1 MFKSLFVIALPI
13 ILQNLMQ
20 STVNM
25 LDTLMVGQLGS
36 VEIASVGLGNQI
48 YMLLNMVLFGISSG
62 GAIFIAQ
69 FWGKKENSGI
79 WKMEG
84 VMFSF
89 SMVIALIF
97 TFASV
102 FFPKF
107 LIGLYSKDFHVIE
120 IGARY
125 LRIVAFSFPFFAMS
139 FAFSM
144 ALRST
149 EHVKLPMVATMIS
162 LVLNAI
168 LNYLLIFGIGFFP
181 SLGIVGAAI
190 ATCISRIVECF
201 ILFIVAYSKK
211 YEVAS
216 SVKNLFS
223 FTFFEVRKF
232 IKIAFPVIINEAIW
246 GLGTSMHSLIMGRT
260 STEAISAFNITG
272 TISQITWVFFIGV
285 GNAAGI
291 IIGKKIGEGNE
302 TEARKYANTLSW
314 FMPVMAIF
322 IGLLLIPISKFLPF
336 MFNVEANILVQAK
349 MMLMILMCCY
359 PLNAFNMCWVV
370 GICRAGGDTVFAAII
385 DVCFMWIIAIPLATC
400 VAYFTNVQPYIIYIC
415 LLSEQI
421 FKAIVGFYRIKSGK
435 WLHNVVE

>member
-36 VEIASVGLGNQI
+36 VEIAAVGLGNQI

-107 LIGLYSKDFHVIE
+107 LIGLYSKDFQVIE

-302 TEARKYANTLSW
+302 LEARRYANTLSW
-314 FMPVMAIF
+314 FMPLMAIF

-385 DVCFMWIIAIPLATC
+385 DVCFMWIIAIPLAAC

>member
-36 VEIASVGLGNQI
+36 VEIAAVGLGNQI

-69 FWGKKENSGI
+69 FWGKKEKSGI

-125 LRIVAFSFPFFAMS
+125 LRIVAFSYPFFAMS

-314 FMPVMAIF
+314 FMPVMAVF

-385 DVCFMWIIAIPLATC
+385 DVCFMWIIAIPLAAC

>member
-36 VEIASVGLGNQI
+36 VEIAAVGLGNQI

-302 TEARKYANTLSW
+302 TDARKYANTLSW

-385 DVCFMWIIAIPLATC
+385 DVCFMWIIAIPLAAC

>member
-36 VEIASVGLGNQI
+36 VEIAAVGLGNQI

-181 SLGIVGAAI
+181 SLGIIGAAI
-190 ATCISRIVECF
+190 ATCVSRIVECF

-385 DVCFMWIIAIPLATC
+385 DVCFMWIIAIPLAAC

>member
-36 VEIASVGLGNQI
+36 VEIAAVGLGNQI

-62 GAIFIAQ
+62 GAIFIVQ

-302 TEARKYANTLSW
+302 LEARRYANTLSW
-314 FMPVMAIF
+314 FMPLMAIF

-385 DVCFMWIIAIPLATC
+385 DVCFMWIIAIPLAAC

>member
-1 MFKSLFVIALPI
+1 
-13 ILQNLMQ
+13 
-20 STVNM
+20 
-25 LDTLMVGQLGS
+25 MVGQLGS
-36 VEIASVGLGNQI
+36 VEIAAVGLGNQI

-89 SMVIALIF
+89 SIVIALIF

-302 TEARKYANTLSW
+302 SEARKYANTLSW

-385 DVCFMWIIAIPLATC
+385 DVCFMWIIAIPLAAC

>member
-1 MFKSLFVIALPI
+1 MFKTLFVIALPI

-107 LIGLYSKDFHVIE
+107 LIGLYSKDFQVIE

-314 FMPVMAIF
+314 FMPLMAIF

-385 DVCFMWIIAIPLATC
+385 DVCFMWIIAIPLAAC

>member
-1 MFKSLFVIALPI
+1 
-13 ILQNLMQ
+13 
-20 STVNM
+20 
-25 LDTLMVGQLGS
+25 MVGQLGS

-69 FWGKKENSGI
+69 FWGKKEKSGI

-385 DVCFMWIIAIPLATC
+385 DVCFMWIIAIPLAAC

>member
-69 FWGKKENSGI
+69 FWGKKEKSGI

-84 VMFSF
+84 VMFTFSLIISF
-89 SMVIALIF
+89 LFMV
-97 TFASV
+97 ASV
-102 FFPKF
+102 FAPKF

-385 DVCFMWIIAIPLATC
+385 DVCFMWIIAIPLAAC

>member
-36 VEIASVGLGNQI
+36 VEIAAVGLGNQI

-89 SMVIALIF
+89 SIVIALIF

-385 DVCFMWIIAIPLATC
+385 DVCFMWIIAIPLAAC

>member
-36 VEIASVGLGNQI
+36 VEIAAVGLGNQI

-89 SMVIALIF
+89 SIVIALIF

-302 TEARKYANTLSW
+302 LEARKYANTLSW

-336 MFNVEANILVQAK
+336 MFKVEANILVQAK

-385 DVCFMWIIAIPLATC
+385 DVCFMWIIAIPLAAC

>member
-89 SMVIALIF
+89 SIVIALIF

-314 FMPVMAIF
+314 FMPEMAIF

-336 MFNVEANILVQAK
+336 MFKVEGSILVQAK
-349 MMLMILMCCY
+349 IMLMILMCFY
-359 PLNAFNMCWVV
+359 PMNAFNMCWVV
-370 GICRAGGDTVFAAII
+370 GICRAGGDTIFAAII
-385 DVCFMWIIAIPLATC
+385 DVCFMWIIAIPLAAC
-400 VAYFTNVQPYIIYIC
+400 VAYFTNVEPYIIYIC
-415 LLSEQI
+415 LLSEQV
-421 FKAIVGFYRIKSGK
+421 FKFIAGFYRIKSGK
-435 WLHNVVE
+435 WLNNVVE

>member
-36 VEIASVGLGNQI
+36 VEIAAVGLGNQI

-89 SMVIALIF
+89 SIVIALIF
-97 TFASV
+97 TFESV

-385 DVCFMWIIAIPLATC
+385 DVCFMWIIAIPLAAC

>member
-36 VEIASVGLGNQI
+36 VEIAAVGLGNQI

-69 FWGKKENSGI
+69 FWGKKEKSGI

-223 FTFFEVRKF
+223 FTLFEVRKF

-302 TEARKYANTLSW
+302 SEARKYANNLSW

-385 DVCFMWIIAIPLATC
+385 DVCFMWIIAIPLAAC

>member
-36 VEIASVGLGNQI
+36 VEIAAVGLGNQI

-89 SMVIALIF
+89 SIVIALIF

-201 ILFIVAYSKK
+201 ILFIGAYSKK

-223 FTFFEVRKF
+223 FTLFEVRKF

-314 FMPVMAIF
+314 FMPVMAVF

-385 DVCFMWIIAIPLATC
+385 DVCFMWIIAIPLAAC

>member
-69 FWGKKENSGI
+69 FWGKKEKSGI

-89 SMVIALIF
+89 SIVIALIF

-385 DVCFMWIIAIPLATC
+385 DVCFMWIIAIPLAAC

>member
-1 MFKSLFVIALPI
+1 MYKSLFVIALPI

-69 FWGKKENSGI
+69 FWGKKEKLGI

-97 TFASV
+97 TFASI

-107 LIGLYSKDFHVIE
+107 LIGLYSKDFQVIE
-120 IGARY
+120 IGAKY
-125 LRIVAFSFPFFAMS
+125 LRIAAFSFPFFAMS

-181 SLGIVGAAI
+181 ALGVVGAAI
-190 ATCISRIVECF
+190 ATCISRIVECL

-216 SVKNLFS
+216 PIKNLLS
-223 FTFFEVRKF
+223 FTLFEIRKF

-302 TEARKYANTLSW
+302 IEARKYANNLSW
-314 FMPVMAIF
+314 FMPVMAVF
-322 IGLLLIPISKFLPF
+322 IGLLLIPISKLLPF
-336 MFNVEANILVQAK
+336 MFNVEGSILFQAK
-349 MMLMILMCCY
+349 AMLMILMCCY

-370 GICRAGGDTVFAAII
+370 GICRAGGDTIFAAIA
-385 DVCFMWIIAIPLATC
+385 DVSFMWLVAIPLAAC

-421 FKAIVGFYRIKSGK
+421 FKAIAGFCRIKSGK

>member
-1 MFKSLFVIALPI
+1 
-13 ILQNLMQ
+13 
-20 STVNM
+20 
-25 LDTLMVGQLGS
+25 MVGQLGS
-36 VEIASVGLGNQI
+36 VEIAAVGLGNQI

-89 SMVIALIF
+89 SIVIALIF

-385 DVCFMWIIAIPLATC
+385 DVCFMWIIAIPLAAC

-435 WLHNVVE
+435 WLHNVVQ

>member
-1 MFKSLFVIALPI
+1 
-13 ILQNLMQ
+13 
-20 STVNM
+20 
-25 LDTLMVGQLGS
+25 MVGQLGS
-36 VEIASVGLGNQI
+36 VEIAAVGLGNQI

-107 LIGLYSKDFHVIE
+107 LIGLYSKDFQVIE

-302 TEARKYANTLSW
+302 SEARKYANTLSW
-314 FMPVMAIF
+314 FMPVMAFF

-385 DVCFMWIIAIPLATC
+385 DVCFMWIIAIPLAAC

>member
-1 MFKSLFVIALPI
+1 
-13 ILQNLMQ
+13 
-20 STVNM
+20 
-25 LDTLMVGQLGS
+25 MVGQLGS

-89 SMVIALIF
+89 SIVIALIF

-385 DVCFMWIIAIPLATC
+385 DVCFMWIIAIPLAAC

>member
-89 SMVIALIF
+89 SIVIALIF

-216 SVKNLFS
+216 SIKNLFS

-385 DVCFMWIIAIPLATC
+385 DVCFMWIIAIPLAAC

>member
-36 VEIASVGLGNQI
+36 MEIAAVGLGNQI

-89 SMVIALIF
+89 SIVIALIF

-223 FTFFEVRKF
+223 FTLFEVRKF

-385 DVCFMWIIAIPLATC
+385 DVCFMWIIAIPLAAC

>member
-36 VEIASVGLGNQI
+36 VEIAAVGLGNQI

-223 FTFFEVRKF
+223 FTLFEVRKF

-302 TEARKYANTLSW
+302 SEARKYANTLSW

-385 DVCFMWIIAIPLATC
+385 DVCFMWIIAIPLAAC

>member
-36 VEIASVGLGNQI
+36 VEIAAVGLGNQI

-69 FWGKKENSGI
+69 FWGKKEKSGI

-89 SMVIALIF
+89 SIVIALIF

-302 TEARKYANTLSW
+302 TEARKYANNLSW
-314 FMPVMAIF
+314 FMPLMAVF
-322 IGLLLIPISKFLPF
+322 IGLLLIPISKLLPF
-336 MFNVEANILVQAK
+336 MFKVEGSILFQAK
-349 MMLMILMCCY
+349 AMLMVLMCCY

-370 GICRAGGDTVFAAII
+370 GICRAGGDTIFAAIA
-385 DVCFMWIIAIPLATC
+385 DVSFMWIIAIPLAAC
-400 VAYFTNVQPYIIYIC
+400 VAYFTNVQPYVIYIC

-421 FKAIVGFYRIKSGK
+421 FKAIAGFCRIKTGK

>member
-36 VEIASVGLGNQI
+36 VEIAAVGLGNQI

-69 FWGKKENSGI
+69 FWGKKEKSGI

-322 IGLLLIPISKFLPF
+322 IGFLLIPISKFLPF
-336 MFNVEANILVQAK
+336 MFNVEANILIQAK

-385 DVCFMWIIAIPLATC
+385 DVCFMWIIAIPLAAC

>member
-1 MFKSLFVIALPI
+1 
-13 ILQNLMQ
+13 
-20 STVNM
+20 
-25 LDTLMVGQLGS
+25 MVGQLGS
-36 VEIASVGLGNQI
+36 VEIAAVGLGNQI

-89 SMVIALIF
+89 SIVIALIF

-223 FTFFEVRKF
+223 FTLFEVRKF

-385 DVCFMWIIAIPLATC
+385 DVCFMWIIAIPLAAC

>member
-36 VEIASVGLGNQI
+36 VEIAAVGLGNQI

-89 SMVIALIF
+89 SIVIALIF
-97 TFASV
+97 TFVSV

-314 FMPVMAIF
+314 FMPLMAIF

-385 DVCFMWIIAIPLATC
+385 DVCFMWIIAIPLAAC

>member
-36 VEIASVGLGNQI
+36 VEIAAVGLGNQI

-302 TEARKYANTLSW
+302 TEARKYANNLSW

-385 DVCFMWIIAIPLATC
+385 DVCFMWIIAIPLAAC

>member
-223 FTFFEVRKF
+223 FTLFEVRKF

-385 DVCFMWIIAIPLATC
+385 DVCFMWIIAIPLAAC

>member
-1 MFKSLFVIALPI
+1 
-13 ILQNLMQ
+13 
-20 STVNM
+20 
-25 LDTLMVGQLGS
+25 MVGQLGS

-89 SMVIALIF
+89 SIVIALIF

-223 FTFFEVRKF
+223 FTLFEVRKF

-385 DVCFMWIIAIPLATC
+385 DVCFMWIIAIPLAAC

>member
-36 VEIASVGLGNQI
+36 VEIAAVGLGNQI

-89 SMVIALIF
+89 SIVIALIF

-302 TEARKYANTLSW
+302 TEARKYANNLSW

-385 DVCFMWIIAIPLATC
+385 DVCFMWIIAIPLAAC

>member
-36 VEIASVGLGNQI
+36 VEIAAVGLGNQI

-89 SMVIALIF
+89 SIVIALIF

-336 MFNVEANILVQAK
+336 MFNVEANLLVQAK

-385 DVCFMWIIAIPLATC
+385 DVCFTWIIAIPLAAC